1 MKIGLVEDNP
11 QEQEKLESYIKE
23 YCSKENIPY
32 SLTVYSSAEEYFPHI
47 NEKLDL
53 MFLDIELPGQNG
65 MDIPR
70 KIRTINKDMI
80 IVFVTNM
87 AQYAVTGYEVEAL
100 DFIVKPLKQGL
111 FNIKFN
117 RIIDKIA
124 KEEDEK
130 IVISIN
136 RQPTVFFYNKIVYIE
151 TSNHNINIYTEDG
164 NVYKARAALSSLEE
178 DFLKRDFYRVSSY
191 ALVNLRYVEGMDHD
205 DIICKG
211 MPVRV
216 SRPKKKGF
224 MDALGNYLG
233 RN

>member
-23 YCSKENIPY
+23 YCSKANISC
-32 SLTVYSSAEEYFPHI
+32 SLSVYSSAEECLPHI
-47 NEKLDL
+47 EDKFDL
-53 MFLDIELPGQNG
+53 MFLDIELPGQDG
-65 MDIPR
+65 MELAR
-70 KIRTINKDMI
+70 RIRELNKEVI

-117 RIIDKIA
+117 RIVDKIA
-124 KEEDEK
+124 REEDEK
-130 IVISIN
+130 IIISIN

-151 TSNHNINIYTEDG
+151 TSNHNINIYVEDG
-164 NVYKARAALSSLEE
+164 KVYKARAALSSLEQ
-178 DFLKRDFYRVSSY
+178 DFLKQNFYRVSSY
-191 ALVNLRYVEGMDHD
+191 ALVNLKYVEGVDHD

-216 SRPKKKGF
+216 SRPRKKGF
-224 MDALGNYLG
+224 MDALANYLG
-233 RN
+233 NN